1 MEQKKSAYQI
11 KAKVKDKSWMSRGT
25 TLTASS
31 EQEAISKAKEI
42 LRLTDEHE
50 IQLSP
55 VVVYSS
61 SSRLSTDNYPYG
73 RLKATAF
80 FQVESNKKG
89 FRSVFQTINPKTER
103 LNNPKKGNYCAVML
117 PIENENGHIDF
128 CGHNDM
134 NGGEEINRACHFIN
148 DFYELFTEQE
158 IERMALH
165 LIMMLKVHISA
176 VCTYCG
182 VKFDD
187 MKPFVDEQVK
197 AAVLIAKNK
206 ENLFLNCILDNEKI
220 ESLKTPD
227 YKPFTVKR
235 LI

>member
-1 MEQKKSAYQI
+1 MTAYQI
-11 KAKVKDKSWMSRGT
+11 KATVKDKSWMSKGT
-25 TLTASS
+25 TLTAPS
-31 EQEAISKAKEI
+31 EQDAIIKAKEI

-50 IQLSP
+50 IQVLP
-55 VVVYSS
+55 VVVHSS

-73 RLKATAF
+73 RLKTTAYIE
-80 FQVESNKKG
+80 VESNKKG

-117 PIENENGHIDF
+117 PVRKENGHIDF

-134 NGGEEINRACHFIN
+134 NGGEDINRACYFID
-148 DFYELFTEQE
+148 DFYELFTEEE

-187 MKPFVDEQVK
+187 LKPFVDEQVK
-197 AAVLIAKNK
+197 AAVLIAKTK
-206 ENLFLNCILDNEKI
+206 HKLFLACVLDNEKI
-220 ESLKTPD
+220 ESLKVPD
-227 YKPFTVKR
+227 FNPFKVKQINI
-235 LI
+235 LQ